1 MKEKLLT
8 KNRLLF
14 IYGVMLYALIQV
26 LYTFGVLNN
35 YYMQIIE
42 IALINIV
49 LATSLNIINGFT
61 GQFSLGH
68 GGFMAVGAY
77 TAGVL
82 TTLIWKLPQMSF
94 FPKYV
99 LFIVAVILG
108 GVMAAIIGILL
119 GIPTLRLRGDY
130 LAIVT
135 LAFQEIVAVIINATD
150 YVGGP
155 RGLLGIPRLSTFP
168 IIFFFSLASLFIM
181 KNLVYS
187 TVGRAMKSI
196 REDEVASEL
205 VGVNTTKYKVMAFAV
220 GAFFAGI
227 GGALLVHILQL
238 AHPTMFSFTSPSIAG
253 PLSILTMVYIGGAGS
268 LSGSIIAAVV
278 LTVLSELLRLGIDAI
293 NSLHFLPF
301 AIGPEWRMVVYAV
314 LLVVVMLYRTE
325 GIMGQREFKI
335 LVPEEEEKN
344 ATGGA

>member
-1 MKEKLLT
+1 MKLLT

-14 IYGVMLYALIQV
+14 IYSLIIFVVIQV
-26 LYTFGVLNN
+26 LYSLGVLNN
-35 YYMQIIE
+35 YYMQIID
-42 IALINIV
+42 IALINII

-82 TTLIWKLPQMSF
+82 TTLIFKVSQMQTLPKFALF
-94 FPKYV
+94 F
-99 LFIVAVILG
+99 VAIILG
-108 GVMAAIIGILL
+108 GILAAVIGILL
-119 GIPTLRLRGDY
+119 GIPSLRLRGDY

-135 LAFQEIVAVIINATD
+135 LAFQEIVRVSINAID

-168 IIFFFSLASLFIM
+168 VIFFTALISIFVL
-181 KNLVYS
+181 KNVVYS
-187 TVGRAMKSI
+187 TIGRAMKSI

-205 VGVNTTKYKVMAFAV
+205 VGVNTTKYKVMAFSI
-220 GAFFAGI
+220 GAFFAGVA
-227 GGALLVHILQL
+227 GALLVHVLQL
-238 AHPTMFSFTSPSIAG
+238 AHPTMFGFTSPSIAG
-253 PLSILTMVYIGGAGS
+253 PLSILVMVYIGGAGS

-278 LTVLSELLRLGIDAI
+278 LTVLSELLRLGIDAL
-293 NSLHFLPF
+293 NGLHILPF
-301 AIGPEWRMVVYAV
+301 TVGPEWRMVLYAV
-314 LLVVVMLYRTE
+314 LLIVVMLYRTE
-325 GIMGQREFKI
+325 GIMGQKEFGV

-344 ATGGA
+344 ATGGS

>member
-1 MKEKLLT
+1 MKILT

-14 IYGVMLYALIQV
+14 IYALILYGVIQL
-26 LYTFGVLNN
+26 LYTLGVLNN

-42 IALINIV
+42 IALINII

-82 TTLIWKLPQMSF
+82 TTLIWKVPQMQTL
-94 FPKYV
+94 PKYF
-99 LFIVAVILG
+99 LFIIAILLG
-108 GVMAAIIGILL
+108 GIFAAVIGILI
-119 GIPTLRLRGDY
+119 GIPSLRLRGDY

-135 LAFQEIVAVIINATD
+135 LAFQEIVKVAVNAID

-155 RGLLGIPRLSTFP
+155 RGLLGIPRLSTFT
-168 IIFFFSLASLFIM
+168 IIFFITLISIFVM
-181 KNLVYS
+181 KNIVYS
-187 TVGRAMKSI
+187 TIGRAMKSI
-196 REDEVASEL
+196 REDEIASEL
-205 VGVNTTKYKVMAFAV
+205 VGVNTTRYKVMAFAV
-220 GAFFAGI
+220 GAFFAGVA
-227 GGALLVHILQL
+227 GALLVHLLQL

-268 LSGSIIAAVV
+268 LSGSILSAVG

-293 NSLHFLPF
+293 NAAKILPF
-301 AIGPEWRMVVYAV
+301 PVGPEWRMVIYAV
-314 LLVVVMLYRTE
+314 LLIVVMLYRTE
-325 GIMGQREFKI
+325 GLMGQREFKI
-335 LVPEEEEKN
+335 LVPEEEEEN

>member
-1 MKEKLLT
+1 MKILT

-14 IYGVMLYALIQV
+14 IYALILYGVIQL

-42 IALINIV
+42 ISLINII

-82 TTLIWKLPQMSF
+82 TTLIWKVPQMQTL
-94 FPKYV
+94 PKYS
-99 LFIVAVILG
+99 LFIIA
-108 GVMAAIIGILL
+108 ILL
-119 GIPTLRLRGDY
+119 GGIFAAVLGILIGIPSLRLRGDY

-135 LAFQEIVAVIINATD
+135 LAFQEIVKVTVNAID

-155 RGLLGIPRLSTFP
+155 RGLLGIPRLSTFT
-168 IIFFFSLASLFIM
+168 IIFFFTLISIFIM
-181 KNLVYS
+181 KNIVYS
-187 TVGRAMKSI
+187 TIGRAMKSI
-196 REDEVASEL
+196 REDEIASEL
-205 VGVNTTKYKVMAFAV
+205 VGVNTTRYKVMAFAV
-220 GAFFAGI
+220 GAFFAGVA
-227 GGALLVHILQL
+227 GALLVHLLQL

-268 LSGSIIAAVV
+268 LSGSILAAVG

-293 NSLHFLPF
+293 NAMNVLSFTV
-301 AIGPEWRMVVYAV
+301 GPEWRMVVYAV
-314 LLVVVMLYRTE
+314 LLIVVMLYRTE
-325 GIMGQREFKI
+325 GLMGQKEFKI
-335 LVPEEEEKN
+335 LVPEEEEEN

>member
-1 MKEKLLT
+1 MKILT

-14 IYGVMLYALIQV
+14 LYGLILFAVIQILYLVGI
-26 LYTFGVLNN
+26 LNN
-35 YYMQIIE
+35 YYMQIID
-42 IALINIV
+42 IALINII
-49 LATSLNIINGFT
+49 LATSLNMINGFT

-82 TTLIWKLPQMSF
+82 TTLIWKVAGMPSV
-94 FPKYV
+94 PKFS
-99 LFIVAVILG
+99 LFIIAVLLA
-108 GVMAAIIGILL
+108 GVVAAIVGVLIGI
-119 GIPTLRLRGDY
+119 PSLRLRGDY

-135 LAFQEIVAVIINATD
+135 LAFQEIVKVAVNAVD

-168 IIFFFSLASLFIM
+168 VIFFFTLISIFVM
-181 KNLVYS
+181 KNIIYS

-205 VGVNTTKYKVMAFAV
+205 VGVNTTKYKVMAFSI
-220 GAFFAGI
+220 GAFFAGVA
-227 GGALLVHILQL
+227 GALLVHILQL

-268 LSGSIIAAVV
+268 ISGSILAAVI
-278 LTVLSELLRLGIDAI
+278 LTVLSELLRLGIDFI
-293 NSLHFLPF
+293 NNLNFLPF
-301 AIGPEWRMVVYAV
+301 TVGPEWRMVIYAV
-314 LLVVVMLYRTE
+314 LLIVVMLYRTE

>member
-1 MKEKLLT
+1 MKLLT

-14 IYGVMLYALIQV
+14 IYALILFGVIQI
-26 LYTFGVLNN
+26 LYTVGILNN
-35 YYMQIIE
+35 YYMQIID

-82 TTLIWKLPQMSF
+82 TTLIWKVPQMQA
-94 FPKYV
+94 FPKFT
-99 LFIVAVILG
+99 LFIIAILLG
-108 GVMAAIIGILL
+108 GFLAAIIGVLL

-135 LAFQEIVAVIINATD
+135 LAFQEIVKVGVNAID

-168 IIFFFSLASLFIM
+168 IIFFVALISIFVM
-181 KNLVYS
+181 KNIVYS
-187 TVGRAMKSI
+187 TIGRAMKSI

-227 GGALLVHILQL
+227 AGALLVHLLQL

-278 LTVLSELLRLGIDAI
+278 LTVLSELLRLGIDKI
-293 NSLHFLPF
+293 NALNFLPF
-301 AIGPEWRMVVYAV
+301 TVGPEWRMVIYAV
-314 LLVVVMLYRTE
+314 LLIVVMLYRTE

>member
-1 MKEKLLT
+1 MKVLT

-14 IYGVMLYALIQV
+14 IYALILFVVIQI
-26 LYTFGVLNN
+26 LYSVGILNN
-35 YYMQIIE
+35 YYMQIID
-42 IALINIV
+42 IALINII

-82 TTLIWKLPQMSF
+82 TTLIWKVGQMQALPKFS
-94 FPKYV
+94 
-99 LFIVAVILG
+99 LFIIAVLLG
-108 GVMAAIIGILL
+108 GVVAAIIGILL
-119 GIPTLRLRGDY
+119 GIPSLRLRGDY

-135 LAFQEIVAVIINATD
+135 LAFQEIVRVGINAID

-155 RGLLGIPRLSTFP
+155 RGLLGIPRLSTFAM
-168 IIFFFSLASLFIM
+168 IYFFTLISIFIM
-181 KNLVYS
+181 KNIVYS

-205 VGVNTTKYKVMAFAV
+205 VGVNTTKYKVMAFSI
-220 GAFFAGI
+220 GAFFAGVA
-227 GGALLVHILQL
+227 GALLVHVLQL
-238 AHPTMFSFTSPSIAG
+238 AHPTMFGFTSPSIAG
-253 PLSILTMVYIGGAGS
+253 PLSILVMVYIGGAGS

-278 LTVLSELLRLGIDAI
+278 LTVLSELLRLGID
-293 NSLHFLPF
+293 SLNGLHIFPF
-301 AIGPEWRMVVYAV
+301 TIGPEWRMVVYAV
-314 LLVVVMLYRTE
+314 LLIVVMLYRTE

-344 ATGGA
+344 ATGSA